1 MVMSCINDST
11 HDNRFSKKKTPLT
24 LFSKRPTT
32 SSINNQIGI
41 TQLPGKEY
49 SSLT

>member
-11 HDNRFSKKKTPLT
+11 HDNRFSKKTPPT
-24 LFSKRPTT
+24 KFSKRSTT
-32 SSINNQIGI
+32 SLINNQTGI
-41 TQLPGKEY
+41 TQLPGTEY